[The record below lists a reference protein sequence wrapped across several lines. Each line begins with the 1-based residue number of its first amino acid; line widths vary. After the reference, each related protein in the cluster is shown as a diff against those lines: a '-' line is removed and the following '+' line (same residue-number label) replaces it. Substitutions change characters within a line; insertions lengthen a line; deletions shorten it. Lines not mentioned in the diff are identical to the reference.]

1 MSSLSGACQ
10 ESYPRAYPLITQ
22 LQVLSEVEDGYKIL
36 QKSTPDSRYDLYS
49 TSLHWDKR
57 LNIMSTSYSTYSS
70 TLAVR
75 RSLLT
80 TVGMTAEVSYNWLNL
95 SQTMRKIGR
104 YESARYALRQAESTG
119 GLGQRHGLGQGLG
132 QGRGLGQGGGL
143 GQDMILIEECLIL
156 KSEGNINKALMLLEP
171 VEINAFHLLAEYK
184 KYFTEVKGN
193 NTITGATGGGGGS
206 AVVDPNFRQVYI
218 HLNDMYLSVQTL
230 VYNRLYTCTVSSIHK
245 YTIHIH
251 HVLSLLY
258 SYMRYTHTYI
268 HLLYSTYI
276 HLGIDRL

>member
-22 LQVLSEVEDGYKIL
+22 LQVLCEVEDGYKIL
-36 QKSTPDSRYDLYS
+36 QKSTPDQRNDLYN

-104 YESARYALRQAESTG
+104 YESARYALRQAESIG
-119 GLGQRHGLGQGLG
+119 
-132 QGRGLGQGGGL
+132 GLGQGGGL
-143 GQDMILIEECLIL
+143 GQDLILIEECLIL
-156 KSEGNINKALMLLEP
+156 KNEGNINKALMLLEP

-184 KYFTEVKGN
+184 KYFTEVKG
-193 NTITGATGGGGGS
+193 ATGGTGGGGS
-206 AVVDPNFRQVYI
+206 AAVDPNFRQVYKCTSI
-218 HLNDMYLSVQTL
+218 YTSYIINYMYLSVYMRQYIYL
-230 VYNRLYTCTVSSIHK
+230 NLSVYMYRYLLMSILSIQ
-245 YTIHIH
+245 YFQYYDLTYAIHIH
-251 HVLSLLY
+251 VHI
-258 SYMRYTHTYI
+258 YTIIYTCFECI
-268 HLLYSTYI
+268 
-276 HLGIDRL
+276 GIDRF